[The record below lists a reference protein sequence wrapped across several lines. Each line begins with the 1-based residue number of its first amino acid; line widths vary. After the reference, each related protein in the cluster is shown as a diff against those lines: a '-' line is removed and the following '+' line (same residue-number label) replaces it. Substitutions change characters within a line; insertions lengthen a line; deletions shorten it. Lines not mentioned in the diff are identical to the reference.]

1 MWGCNGPKGERHMNR
16 KWIVAALAAVVA
28 VPAPVLAQETP
39 RPRRTPRA
47 ETRSWSFTTQH
58 ARIGVVVATRADEE
72 KDKIGARIEAV
83 TPGGPADDAGLKAGD
98 IITKFNGTALGGV
111 RAEDEDESGPG
122 NKLVEL
128 AHALDPGDTVRV
140 EYRRGSEAK
149 TATIV
154 AEDLDGRAST
164 IFFPDMPDIR
174 TPMPEMQMPRVQI
187 APFGGEGFT
196 IFGSPWGGLEMVS
209 LNPDLGEYFGTR
221 EGLLVV
227 KTPRDSALQLKGGDV
242 ILAIDGR
249 KPSSPSQAMRILGTY
264 DVGDT
269 VKIDVM
275 RRQRRSTVTWIVP
288 ERGGLMPSRTPRAR
302 RPRGES
308 GEQSFYRVQPTVRV
322 LPFKVRSVIPL
333 RVAKVSPLRFI

>member
-140 EYRRGSEAK
+140 EYRRGSETK

-154 AEDLDGRAST
+154 AEDLGSRGFA
-164 IFFPDMPDIR
+164 FAFPE
-174 TPMPEMQMPRVQI
+174 MPEMPRMPDMPRVQI
-187 APFGGEGFT
+187 APFGGQGSFEM
-196 IFGSPWGGLEMVS
+196 IYGSPWGGLELVTV
-209 LNPDLGEYFGTR
+209 NPDLGEYFGTR
-221 EGLLVV
+221 EGVLVV
-227 KTPRDSALQLKGGDV
+227 KAGSDSALPLKGGDV
-242 ILAIDGR
+242 ILGIDGR
-249 KPSSPSQAMRILGTY
+249 KPSSPSHAMRILRSY
-264 DVGDT
+264 DEGET

-275 RRQRRSTVTWIVP
+275 RHQRRTTVTWVVP
-288 ERGGLMPSRTPRAR
+288 EQQGMIRTPRAQIGR
-302 RPRGES
+302 ASCR
-308 GEQSFYRVQPTVRV
+308 
-322 LPFKVRSVIPL
+322 
-333 RVAKVSPLRFI
+333 